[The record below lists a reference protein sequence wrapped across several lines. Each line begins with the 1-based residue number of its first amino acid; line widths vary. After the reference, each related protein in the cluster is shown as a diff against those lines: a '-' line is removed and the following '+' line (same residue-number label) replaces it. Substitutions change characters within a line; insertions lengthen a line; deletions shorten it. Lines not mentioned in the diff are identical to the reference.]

1 MEREIAYYKDGTP
14 YTTNGE
20 PLIVI
25 TGDKPTS
32 SATINNWWGKP
43 GMSSGSSWD
52 PKDDRMTHEWKGN
65 FSAEDEVTKEE
76 LAEANKRAQER
87 MKKLNEDLAIAKT
100 VYTQNSASEKNNKV
114 ILDNKQR
121 ELNANSELLAKAGN
135 SASKYILRDKGKL
148 LYIDFLTS
156 QINYFDSQAKR
167 MSSDAVQTNLSAY
180 LPLTTAAVVRQRI
193 SDAKTK
199 NDEANKTFAKVTPL
213 KNELKQKADE
223 EAVDVKSAIKF
234 SADFYK
240 ELTEKLGEQSS
251 KVAQELAAAA
261 KGKQIPNAEAAIK
274 AFDKYKDVLNK
285 KFSVKDR
292 EAIKKALASLNRDE
306 MGKNFAKFSKAFKF
320 VGNSVDV
327 YDVAVEFQK
336 ATDTNNYRP
345 FFIKLETL
353 AAGRVATAITA
364 FAFSLIVGT
373 PMGILGFA
381 LIMTVVGVMVDE
393 KLIAKVNKLVGI

>member
-20 PLIVI
+20 PLIII

-76 LAEANKRAQER
+76 LAEADKRAKENT
-87 MKKLNEDLAIAKT
+87 KKLNEDKAIAKT
-100 VYTQNSASEKNNKV
+100 VFTQNSNSEKNNKA
-114 ILDNKQR
+114 IFESKQR

-156 QINYFDSQAKR
+156 QINYIDSQAKR

-180 LPLTTAAVVRQRI
+180 TALLGATEIRKRI
-193 SDAKTK
+193 NDAKIK
-199 NDEANKTFAKVTPL
+199 NDEANKTFAKVIPL

-393 KLIAKVNKLVGI
+393 KLMAKINKLVGI